1 MPEFRDEVGLLVAA
15 GPGEGMANESA
26 ACTECGAALPAGA
39 RFCPQCGARV
49 ASAAGGERRPV
60 AILFADLAGFTRL
73 TSENDPEAIRD
84 LLGRYFAAVD
94 GAVVRAGGAI
104 DKHIGDATMAVFG
117 APVAHGNDIERA
129 VRAAFEIHDA
139 MAALSAEFGRALAAH
154 VAIASGEVV
163 AASVGSAARND
174 YTVTGDAVNLAS
186 RLEELSR
193 PGETIVSDAVRRAL
207 GDRLDVASRGAVEVR
222 GLAGAQPVWQVRS
235 LRDAPAVAGRLVG
248 RARER
253 ERFAAMMRAAK
264 ASGHGAALVLRADPG
279 VGKSRLAEAFQ
290 DDARRDGWA
299 CHAAAAL
306 DFGVGQ
312 GRDVANVLARS
323 LLALP
328 AGATAADGRAQLD
341 AAVATGQV
349 ADDDEPFVADLLGIA
364 QRGGGR
370 FEAMDASVRALGR
383 VQALCGLAAAAA
395 RERPLLLTV
404 EDLHWADPPLLDA
417 LAALRDCARDRPI
430 VLLLTTRHEGD
441 PSRAWPPGS
450 VETLELEPLSEAE
463 SLDLARS
470 VLHAAPEFAHRCA
483 ARAQGNPLFLIQL
496 LQASSEDGAVPE
508 TIGNLVLARLDRL
521 PTDEK
526 SALQA
531 AAVAGQRFHPALVEH
546 LVGRPAEFAEARA
559 RGLVRD
565 GGVPEE
571 LAFAHALIRD
581 GVYASLLHSARRALH
596 GRAAAWY
603 QGRDPV
609 LRAEHLERAD
619 DARAAEAFLDA
630 ARAEAKALHTDV
642 ALRLAQRG
650 ARIARADAVAF
661 VLEILAG
668 RLARDLGD
676 AQASVAAFG
685 RALARAGDD
694 AHRCRALVG
703 IAAGHR
709 LTSDAE
715 AGFAALDA
723 AEPIAQR
730 LRLIREQARIAYLR
744 GALHFARGE
753 LGACTS
759 EHERALVLA
768 KEADDELL
776 QAHALS
782 GLADVLYATGR
793 MASARRAFGDCIDL
807 CERHGDIHF
816 SLPNR
821 NMMGICEFYL
831 GDLRGAL
838 AQSARAWEAA
848 RRIGHRV
855 AEVMADEVAG
865 FALVGA
871 GHDAEAVEPIMR
883 SLPLARA
890 IGSRRFAAIDLVM
903 LSHIAR
909 RAGDPHGARRH
920 LDESAELLEPIGP
933 KFAGPMLLS
942 ARARVAASREECARL
957 LVEGE
962 VLLADGALSHN
973 HFWFRGDAI
982 DAALETGDASSARRH
997 AEALERYASV
1007 EPTPWSEFTV
1017 ARARALAD
1025 AIEGQGDVAAIRAL
1039 RVRASALDLRAALP
1053 ALDAALAKK

>member
-1 MPEFRDEVGLLVAA
+1 
-15 GPGEGMANESA
+15 MANESV

-49 ASAAGGERRPV
+49 ASGTAAGERRPV

-94 GAVVRAGGAI
+94 GVVVRAGGTI

-129 VRAAFEIHDA
+129 VRAACEIHDA
-139 MAALSAEFGRALAAH
+139 ISALSADCGYPLAAH

-163 AASVGSAARND
+163 AASVGSAARHD

-186 RLEELSR
+186 RLEEFSR

-207 GDRLDVASRGAVEVR
+207 GDRLDVASRGTVEVR
-222 GLAGAQPVWQVRS
+222 GLAEAQPVWQVRS
-235 LRDAPAVAGRLVG
+235 LRDAPAATGRFVG

-253 ERFAAMMRAAK
+253 ERFAALVRAART
-264 ASGHGAALVLRADPG
+264 SGRGATLVLRADPG
-279 VGKSRLAEAFQ
+279 VGKSRLAEALQ

-299 CHAAAAL
+299 CHAATVL

-312 GRDVANVLARS
+312 GRDVVSLLARS

-328 AGATAADGRAQLD
+328 ADASADACRERLG
-341 AAVATGQV
+341 AAVATGHV
-349 ADDDEPFVADLLGIA
+349 ADDDEPFVADLLGLA
-364 QRGGGR
+364 QRGGTR
-370 FEAMDASVRALGR
+370 FEAMDASARALGR
-383 VQALCGLAAAAA
+383 VQALNALVSAAA
-395 RERPLLLTV
+395 RERPLVVAV
-404 EDLHWADPPLLDA
+404 EDLHWADAPLLDA
-417 LAALRDCARDRPI
+417 LAALRDGARDRPI
-430 VLLLTTRHEGD
+430 VLLLTTRHDGD
-441 PSRAWPPGS
+441 PSRAWPPDS
-450 VETLELEPLSEAE
+450 VEALELEPLSEAE

-470 VLHAAPEFAHRCA
+470 VLHAVPEFAQRCA
-483 ARAQGNPLFLIQL
+483 ERAQGNPLFLIQL
-496 LQASSEDGAVPE
+496 LQAGGDEAVPE

-521 PTDEK
+521 PADEK
-526 SALQA
+526 GALQA
-531 AAVAGQRFHPALVEH
+531 AAVAGQRFHTALVAH
-546 LVGRPAEFAEARA
+546 LVGRPAAFAEACA

-565 GGVPEE
+565 GGVPGE

-630 ARAEAKALHTDV
+630 ARVEAKALHTDV

-661 VLEILAG
+661 ALEILAG

-676 AQASVAAFG
+676 AQASVAAFE

-709 LTSDAE
+709 LTSAAE

-730 LRLIREQARIAYLR
+730 LRLTREQARIAYLR
-744 GALHFARGE
+744 GALRFARGD
-753 LGACTS
+753 LDACAR
-759 EHERALVLA
+759 EHERALALA
-768 KEADDELL
+768 RETGDELL

-782 GLADVLYATGR
+782 GLADVLYASGR
-793 MASARRAFGDCIDL
+793 MASARHAFGACVDL
-807 CERHGDIHF
+807 CERHGDLHF

-831 GDLRGAL
+831 GDLAGAL
-838 AQSARAWEAA
+838 AQSARTREAA

-871 GHDAEAVEPIMR
+871 GHDAAAVEPIMR

-903 LSHIAR
+903 LGHVAR
-909 RAGDPHGARRH
+909 RAGDLDGARRH
-920 LDESAELLEPIGP
+920 LDESTELLRPIGP

-942 ARARVAASREECARL
+942 ARARVAASRDECARL
-957 LVEGE
+957 MAEGE
-962 VLLADGALSHN
+962 ALLADGALSHN
-973 HFWFRGDAI
+973 HFWYRGDAI
-982 DAALETGDASSARRH
+982 EVALEAGDAAAARRH
-997 AEALERYASV
+997 ADALERYASV
-1007 EPTPWSEFTV
+1007 EPTPWSDFTV

-1025 AIEGQGDVAAIRAL
+1025 AIDGCADVAAIRAL
-1039 RVRASALDLRAALP
+1039 RTRASALDLRAALP
-1053 ALDAALAKK
+1053 ALDAALARSSTRQ